1 MAIRPGEREEKRDFT
16 PCPMGTY
23 PARCIDVQ
31 DLGMVKSEYAGV
43 AKEKPMVKLL
53 FEVNKVN
60 PETNKPYLVSRRYTI
75 TTWPDAPL
83 RAHVSGMLGRVFTD
97 AEFQDFDLETLKGR
111 MCLIV
116 VSHANRNGRIYDNID
131 AITQLSTAPVAPPV
145 PNFAFLSTQIQ
156 ACFTH
161 PGLEGL
167 GVRAKDARKAGH
179 ITSEE
184 LQRLSELSLAQ
195 RQKIDELAAK
205 SAPGSA
211 KAEAEEDDNIPF

>member
-1 MAIRPGEREEKRDFT
+1 MIRIGDHDKKEYT
-16 PCPMGTY
+16 PCPIGAH
-23 PARCIDVQ
+23 PAKCVEVE
-31 DLGMVKSEYAGV
+31 DLGVVETEYNG
-43 AKEKPMVKLL
+43 EKRKRPMVRLHFEIDKLQEDGRP
-53 FEVNKVN
+53 FRASK
-60 PETNKPYLVSRRYTI
+60 RYTI
-75 TTWPDAPL
+75 TSWADAPL
-83 RAHVSGMLGRVFTD
+83 RAHVSGMLGRTFTD

-116 VSHANRNGRIYDNID
+116 VSHTSKNGKVYDNID
-131 AITQLSTAPVAPPV
+131 AITQLSTAAVAAPV
-145 PNFAFLSTQIQ
+145 PNFTLLATQIQ

-161 PGLEGL
+161 PGLDGL
-167 GVRAKDARKAGH
+167 GARAKDARKAGH